1 MIEAGAATFTLDLH
15 PRLTVVAGAGQ
26 LERDGLVGELL
37 TALGPGRPG
46 AHVEFTTD
54 AGDRLAL
61 FRPHGDRPRV
71 VDVERSLDVTH
82 RWTDSRG
89 TLDPLSRAG
98 LTPSAARRLLRITAA
113 DLQASSRHDELVL
126 RLAQLDQTRLWD
138 VAAKVAERA
147 EELEQCSS
155 ESGGRAD
162 DGAVVEAIEHRHA
175 AFEAVQA
182 ANERVRAVSFAV
194 AAFTGA
200 LVLPLAAMGNSFAAP
215 MMALLAIGATGVSA
229 VWWRR
234 LSSARSEEAAA
245 LAVAGVDSYL
255 AFTLQRVN
263 RLVVD
268 DHQRRRLLQARD
280 AHRAAL
286 AQWQLLAGEVPVE
299 WAVERRGEVRRMS
312 AALRQAAG
320 VRSAM
325 TSHLSD
331 HQRDTALIGPVLADR
346 VAAAVTAGPGG
357 ESLPVVLDDALADLA
372 PEAKQLLLARLFESS
387 ARVQVIYL
395 TEADQEVIDWAR
407 MEQVGGG
414 VALVEPRGDGSDG
427 HRHRSRN
434 GRSVAA

>member
-1 MIEAGAATFTLDLH
+1 MIEAGTATFTLDLH

-26 LERDGLVGELL
+26 LERDGLIGELL

-54 AGDRLAL
+54 AGERLAL

-89 TLDPLSRAG
+89 MLDPLSRSG

-113 DLQASSRHDELVL
+113 DLHASSRHDELVL

-147 EELEQCSS
+147 EQLEQCSAD
-155 ESGGRAD
+155 SGGRAND
-162 DGAVVEAIEHRHA
+162 SAMVEEIERRHA
-175 AFEAVQA
+175 AFEAVQT
-182 ANERVRAVSFAV
+182 ANERVRAISFAV

-200 LVLPLAAMGNSFAAP
+200 LVLPLAAMGYSFASP
-215 MMALLAIGATGVSA
+215 LMALLAISATGVSA
-229 VWWRR
+229 LWWRR
-234 LSSARSEEAAA
+234 LSSARSDEAAA
-245 LAVAGVDSYL
+245 LAEAGVDSYL

-268 DHQRRRLLQARD
+268 DHQRRQLLQARN
-280 AHRAAL
+280 AHQAAI
-286 AQWQLLAGEVPVE
+286 AQWQLLAGDVPVE
-299 WAVERRGEVRRMS
+299 WAVERRGEIRRTS

-325 TSHLSD
+325 TSHLRD

-346 VAAAVTAGPGG
+346 VAAAAAAGPGG
-357 ESLPVVLDDALADLA
+357 ESLPVVLDDALAALA
-372 PEAKQLLLARLFESS
+372 PEAKPMLLAQLLASS
-387 ARVQVIYL
+387 ERVQVIYL
-395 TEADQEVIDWAR
+395 TDADQDVIDWAR

-414 VALVEPRGDGSDG
+414 VSLVEPRGDGTDG
-427 HRHRSRN
+427 HRHRGHS